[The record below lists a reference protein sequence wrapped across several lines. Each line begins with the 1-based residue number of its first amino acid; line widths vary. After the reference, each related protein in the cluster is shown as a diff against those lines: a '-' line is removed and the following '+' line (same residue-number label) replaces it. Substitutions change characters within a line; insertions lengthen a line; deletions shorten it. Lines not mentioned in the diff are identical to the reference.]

1 MAIRGSLSE
10 AGLPDVLQ
18 LVSLGGKTGCLGV
31 SRGTEFGF
39 IYFDGGRI
47 SHASVVN
54 RQLSTEESVYFL
66 FTWTDGSFSF
76 EPGVVPTGEVD
87 RESIDPQ
94 SLLLE
99 GARRVDEWTLIRK
112 KISSLDLVF
121 ALDRQKL
128 LSTRL
133 ELTPEQQQLL
143 PLIDGHRDV
152 DALIRESGFGEFTVA
167 KELYGLVSAGFVL
180 PVGKTAPAAARADHA
195 DEYRNLA
202 IAFYRAAMYDE
213 AIREFQT
220 VLDLKPGDSAAG
232 FYLGLIA
239 LQRRDWQ
246 TAAAYFQRA
255 VAVTPAAIAPYH
267 NYVVALLRN
276 GEVDRADAAMDDLL
290 ARGGRKDATVL
301 TASAAIAL
309 MRGDPLR
316 ADADLHAAR
325 TILGQSRPP
334 AAWFHYAGLTAALRG
349 DLERS
354 RALLEEGV
362 RLHSAAAPLLNN
374 LAVVYERLGN
384 YTAAR
389 DAAERGIALNA
400 SLSQLHTNLGDL
412 LLQTGDHVSAHA
424 AYRRARQVGG
434 G

>member
-1 MAIRGSLSE
+1 VAIRGSLSE

-18 LVSLGGKTGCLGV
+18 LVSLGGKTGCLGL

-39 IYFDGGRI
+39 IYFDAGRI

-54 RQLSTEESVYFL
+54 RQLSTDESVYFL
-66 FTWTDGSFSF
+66 FTWTDGTFSF
-76 EPGVVPTGEVD
+76 EPGVVPPAEIV

-112 KISSLDLVF
+112 KITSLDLVF

-133 ELTPEQQQLL
+133 ELTQVQQQLL

-152 DALIRESGFGEFTVA
+152 ATLIRDSGFGEFVVA
-167 KELYGLVSAGFVL
+167 KELYGLVSADFVL
-180 PVGKTAPAAARADHA
+180 PVGKTAAPATRASHA

-213 AIREFQT
+213 AVREFQT
-220 VLDLKPGDSAAG
+220 VLDLKPGDAAAG
-232 FYLGLIA
+232 FYLGLVA
-239 LQRRDWQ
+239 LQRRDWG
-246 TAAAYFQRA
+246 TAASYFQRTMA
-255 VAVTPAAIAPYH
+255 VAPEAVAPRH
-267 NYVVALLRN
+267 NYVVSLLRN
-276 GEVDRADAAMDDLL
+276 GEIDKAEAGMNELLSIGGRADP
-290 ARGGRKDATVL
+290 TVL
-301 TASAAIAL
+301 ITAAALSL

-325 TILGQSRPP
+325 ELIGETRPS
-334 AAWFHYAGLTAALRG
+334 AAWYHYAGLTAALRG

-354 RALLEEGV
+354 RSLLEEGV
-362 RLHSAAAPLLNN
+362 RAHPAAAPLLNN
-374 LAVVYERLGN
+374 LAVVYERLGHN
-384 YTAAR
+384 ALAR
-389 DAAERGIALNA
+389 EAAERGIVVNAALP
-400 SLSQLHTNLGDL
+400 QLHTNLGDL
-412 LLQTGDHVSAHA
+412 LLQTGEHVSAHA
-424 AYRRARQVGG
+424 AYRRARQVAGG
-434 G
+434 